1 MYNGQLGEEEKLNWV
16 RMHVGQSGVGDE
28 ESLSLDRIYDGKTGG
43 RGDLNLVRMK
53 YGKSGEN
60 ELLNLMRMHD
70 KVRDEHYM
78 ERGGAEPPS
87 LAVKRLYEDHSRDY
101 TYIQDSKLQAS
112 LPGQPIGIK
121 KIM

>member
-1 MYNGQLGEEEKLNWV
+1 MKYLSFKKEISWEPYPRLNWV

-78 ERGGAEPPS
+78 ERGGAEGREEG
-87 LAVKRLYEDHSRDY
+87 ARH
-101 TYIQDSKLQAS
+101 A
-112 LPGQPIGIK
+112 PGI
-121 KIM
+121 